1 MKCQW
6 DQKQRAEVLKKY
18 FYYVYFMAQR
28 LTKSIDIHLKYQLQN
43 ITNEKTKIDIT
54 STGMYSQ
61 RAYPLKSPI
70 KLNLNYVK

>member
-1 MKCQW
+1 MGSKTESISFKKIFLLRIFYGTKI
-6 DQKQRAEVLKKY
+6 DQKYRY
-18 FYYVYFMAQR
+18 R
-28 LTKSIDIHLKYQLQN
+28 GIHLKYQLQN

-61 RAYPLKSPI
+61 RAYPLKSHI